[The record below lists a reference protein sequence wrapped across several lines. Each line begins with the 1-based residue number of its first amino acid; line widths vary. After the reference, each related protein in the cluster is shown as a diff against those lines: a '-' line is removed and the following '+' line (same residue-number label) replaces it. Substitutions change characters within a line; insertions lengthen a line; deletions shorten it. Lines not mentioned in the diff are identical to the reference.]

1 MMKCNNEKYG
11 ETGKVRVIGREDSLY
26 PEKLY
31 NLGKSAPEKLYCL
44 GDTSLLNR
52 KAAAVVGARKATPYG
67 KWAAYHIGR
76 KLGERG
82 VVTVS
87 GLAYG
92 CDAEA
97 HRGALQAGGP
107 TIAVLGSGVSVC
119 YPRRNQLIYDA
130 IIEKG
135 GLILSEHP
143 PETDPLPPYFAER
156 NRIISGLSDLIVVT
170 EAGISSGAL
179 ITAEFAAEQGR
190 TVMAVPGNMN
200 SLNSM
205 GCNKL
210 IQDGAAIVTSLSDIL
225 EELGVSGT
233 YEKENPGEELSDRE
247 KIVFDTV
254 RQSSEISVNL
264 IARETGMKV
273 SEVNSI
279 TAQLEIKGFVI
290 TSMGKVFIAK

>member
-1 MMKCNNEKYG
+1 
-11 ETGKVRVIGREDSLY
+11 
-26 PEKLY
+26 
-31 NLGKSAPEKLYCL
+31 
-44 GDTSLLNR
+44 
-52 KAAAVVGARKATPYG
+52 
-67 KWAAYHIGR
+67 
-76 KLGERG
+76 
-82 VVTVS
+82 
-87 GLAYG
+87 
-92 CDAEA
+92 
-97 HRGALQAGGP
+97 
-107 TIAVLGSGVSVC
+107 
-119 YPRRNQLIYDA
+119 
-130 IIEKG
+130 
-135 GLILSEHP
+135 
-143 PETDPLPPYFAER
+143 
-156 NRIISGLSDLIVVT
+156 
-170 EAGISSGAL
+170 
-179 ITAEFAAEQGR
+179 
-190 TVMAVPGNMN
+190 
-200 SLNSM
+200 M